1 MDSENLEMSQISL
14 ELEFINPA
22 KDFVTHQ
29 ERKKKLEKKD
39 LSKVEEEKLAK
50 SQLVAKP
57 LLIP

>member
-14 ELEFINPA
+14 ELECINPA